1 MLVLKFTC
9 DAAHH
14 LNTKIISEKFS
25 EALGV
30 SKDIVLKEE
39 QDKDTVKLYLGK
51 KGAKNISLSIEITDE
66 DVI

>member
-9 DAAHH
+9 DQAHH

-25 EALGV
+25 EALGI
-30 SKDIVLKEE
+30 SKDIVLKAEP
-39 QDKDTVKLYLGK
+39 DKDTVKIYLGQ

-66 DVI
+66 DII